1 MSETLPIADA
11 KQTRAWLWSELRVRR
26 GEVAGTLAVGV
37 LAAAAS
43 IIPIYA
49 LGMLVDRARHQL
61 GLEGADASAIVP
73 IAIVIVASALVGGG
87 AMGWSSYLIG
97 RLGARMLA
105 DLRESTIATALRLPA
120 LVLDK
125 VGRGDLLSRVGA
137 DIAAI
142 GKAVSDVLPNVI
154 SALLLGVLSLAA
166 MAGIDWRLG
175 LAGAVAVPFYVFAL
189 RWYLPRSAPRYALQR
204 KAVAERSQLLVESM
218 QGIRTVHAYRL
229 EERHVRDIDR
239 VSAKARD
246 IDVGV
251 FTLFTRF
258 VGRVNRAEF
267 FGLAAIL
274 VVGFLLVRSGAV
286 TVGQTSAAALLFH
299 RLFNPVSTLMF
310 TFDEIQ
316 AAGASLSRLVGVETM
331 PVEHRGPGR
340 PPAAVVLG
348 HRGAVRPPEAAAL
361 ERRGEGRPPAA
372 VVLGRRGEGR
382 PPAAVV
388 VGRRGEGRPPAA
400 VVLELSNVDFSYDS
414 RSAVLRDVSIRVE
427 PGERVALVGSTG
439 AGKTTLALIAAGIL
453 RPSGGA
459 ARVGGVPVTELPP
472 ETVAIVSQETHV
484 FAGPLVEDLRLARPA
499 ADVAEVEEALA
510 TVGALEW
517 AQALP
522 EGLET
527 VVGDGGQHLTPAQAQ
542 QLALARLVLL
552 NPAVAVL
559 DEATAEAGSSGARAL
574 EEAAAAATEGR
585 TVLVVA
591 HRLTQA
597 ASADRVIVM
606 EHGVIVESGPH
617 AELVAAGGRY
627 AQLWSAWES
636 RSSAPAQS

>member
-11 KQTRAWLWSELRVRR
+11 KQTRAWLWSELRLRR
-26 GEVAGTLAVGV
+26 GEVAGTLGVGV

-43 IIPIYA
+43 ITPIYA
-49 LGMLVDRARHQL
+49 LGILVDRVREKA
-61 GLEGADASAIVP
+61 GTSAIVP
-73 IAIVIVASALVGGG
+73 IAIVIVASALVGGA

-105 DLRESTIATALRLPA
+105 DLRESTVATALRLPA

-175 LAGAVAVPFYVFAL
+175 LAGAVAVPFYVVAL

-229 EERHVRDIDR
+229 EERHVQDIDR

-251 FTLFTRF
+251 FALFTRF

-331 PVEHRGPGR
+331 PVEHRGAGR
-340 PPAAVVLG
+340 APAT
-348 HRGAVRPPEAAAL
+348 AA
-361 ERRGEGRPPAA
+361 
-372 VVLGRRGEGR
+372 
-382 PPAAVV
+382 
-388 VGRRGEGRPPAA
+388 
-400 VVLELSNVDFSYDS
+400 LELSNVDFSYDS
-414 RSAVLRDVSIRVE
+414 RSVVLRDVSVRVE

-453 RPSGGA
+453 RPSGGE

-484 FAGPLVEDLRLARPA
+484 FAGPLIEDLRLARPA
-499 ADVAEVEEALA
+499 ADRVEVEEALA

-527 VVGDGGQHLTPAQAQ
+527 VVGDGGRHLTPAQAQ

-552 NPAVAVL
+552 DPAVAVL

-574 EEAAAAATEGR
+574 EEAAAAATRGR

-606 EHGVIVESGPH
+606 EHGAIVESGAH